1 MAEKSKY
8 TKRPDGRKFE
18 ELRKMTAKVGVVK
31 EADGSAM
38 FSFGEG
44 KEATTAFA
52 AVYGPRTLHPQH
64 MQNPRTGILRV
75 NYDML
80 SFSVNER
87 ARPGPNK
94 RSKEISEVSKW
105 ALGNVLELK
114 DFPNTVIDVFIS
126 ITQANASTRCAGINA
141 ASMALAHAGVPMK
154 ELVGSVSIGKMD
166 RTLVVDVNKKEEDY
180 EEGEGPTDI
189 AMAFTSRG
197 QNVSLM
203 QLDGKIRPKELKE
216 AVEMGQK
223 AAMEIIKVQTK
234 ALKDVRGD
242 VKK

>member
-1 MAEKSKY
+1 MVEKSKY
-8 TKRPDGRKFE
+8 TKRIDGRKFDE
-18 ELRKMTAKVGVVK
+18 IRKMSAKVGVVK

-44 KEATTAFA
+44 KEATTAVA
-52 AVYGPRTLHPQH
+52 AVFGPRKLHPQH
-64 MQNPRTGILRV
+64 MQDPKTGILRV

-87 ARPGPNK
+87 ARPGPNR

-105 ALGNVLELK
+105 ALVNVLELK
-114 DFPNTVIDVFIS
+114 EFPNTVVDVFIS

-141 ASMALAHAGVPMK
+141 ASMALAHAGLNMK
-154 ELVGSVSIGKMD
+154 SLVASVSVGKMD

-189 AMAFTSRG
+189 ALAFTGRG
-197 QNVSLM
+197 QEIGLM
-203 QLDGKIRPKELKE
+203 QLDGKIRPEELKE
-216 AVEMGQK
+216 AVEMGKK
-223 AAMEIIKVQTK
+223 AAMEIIEVQK
-234 ALKDVRGD
+234 NALKDVRGEE
-242 VKK
+242 K